1 MEDLLRVGV
10 VSSTHGLKGEVKVFP
25 TTDDVK
31 RFDYLKDVV
40 LVSNKERLELEVS
53 NVRYFKNMVIV
64 KFKGIDDINDIEK
77 YKGSEL
83 FVTRENAIPLEED
96 EYYIADLLDCKVYD
110 EKAAFIGVLSEVLT
124 SSANDVY
131 VVKTSD
137 ESADIYKNE
146 KELLIPYVDEY
157 ISSIDIEN
165 KKIIAKNTD
174 RFLA

>member
-1 MEDLLRVGV
+1 MEDMLRVGV

-40 LVSNKERLELEVS
+40 LVSNKEILKLEVS

-83 FVTRENAIPLEED
+83 FVTRENAIPLEEG

-110 EKAAFIGVLSEVLT
+110 EKEAFIGLLSEVLT
-124 SSANDVY
+124 SSANVSSISPAIEY
-131 VVKTSD
+131 RTPPPQIRSGFFD
-137 ESADIYKNE
+137 EVIAFTASSISSPQGCC
-146 KELLIPYVDEY
+146 LLIL
-157 ISSIDIEN
+157 
-165 KKIIAKNTD
+165 NT
-174 RFLA
+174 RF